1 MHRTWIELDERALLS
16 NVETLRALAQG
27 SRFCAVIKANAY
39 GHGLKEVARILGR
52 ANVDSFAVDNIEE
65 GRELR
70 AMFPG
75 AQIIVLGYTLLE
87 QIPEAVDLKLE
98 MTIYDEE
105 HLWTLE
111 HAAARLATTAPYH
124 LKIETGTARQG
135 VLSDHLPQF
144 LSAAESL
151 SHAKLVG
158 ISTHFA
164 NIEDTTDTRF
174 AEQQFQ
180 LFRKAEELIRSM
192 GFAPLWVHAAC
203 SAAIILYPETHGTLV
218 RAGISLYG
226 YWSSQGIEETA
237 RTHAISCELTP
248 VLSWKTRIA
257 QVKAYP
263 AGTPIGYG
271 MTEILKKASRI
282 AVLPVGYADGYDRR
296 LSSKGEVIIGGFRCR
311 VVGRV
316 CMNMLMVDV
325 SNVPDV
331 APEMEALLLGR
342 SGRNERTAA
351 DLAEAIDTIP
361 YEILARLPAHIPRL
375 VL

>member
-1 MHRTWIELDERALLS
+1 MYRTWIELDERALLS
-16 NVETLRALAQG
+16 NITTLRALAPE
-27 SRFCAVIKANAY
+27 SRFCAVIKSNAY
-39 GHGLKEVARILGR
+39 GHGFKDIARILGR
-52 ANVDSFAVDNIEE
+52 ANVDSFAVDNIDE

-75 AQIIVLGYTLLE
+75 AQIILLGYTLLE
-87 QIPEAVDLKLE
+87 QVPEAVELKLE

-111 HAAARLATTAPYH
+111 HAAARLATTALYH

-135 VLSDHLPQF
+135 VLIDHLPQF
-144 LSAAESL
+144 LSAASSL
-151 SHAKLVG
+151 SHTKLIG

-174 AEQQFQ
+174 AEQQLH
-180 LFRKAEELIRSM
+180 LFRKAEELVRSV
-192 GFAPLWVHAAC
+192 GYTPLWVHSAC
-203 SAAIILYPETHGTLV
+203 SAALILYPETHGTLV
-218 RAGISLYG
+218 RVGISLYG
-226 YWSSQGIEETA
+226 YWSSPMTEETA
-237 RTHAISCELTP
+237 RTHAISCDLTP

-257 QVKAYP
+257 QVKDYP

-271 MTEILKKASRI
+271 LTEILKKASRI
-282 AVLPVGYADGYDRR
+282 AVLPVGYADGYDRG

-342 SGRNERTAA
+342 SGRNERTAV
-351 DLAEAIDTIP
+351 DLAKAAETIP
-361 YEILARLPAHIPRL
+361 YEILARLPSHIPRI
-375 VL
+375 VV